1 MAAGMLAEGLGEV
14 TLAGAA
20 RAGDE
25 HVLVGADPVVLGKL
39 QQLGLLQAAGRAV
52 VDVSI
57 GIQH

>member
-1 MAAGMLAEGLGEV
+1 MLAEGLGEV